1 MEALYCFGR
10 FELRP
15 LERLLLD
22 DGQVLAVGAR
32 AFDLLATLAASPG
45 QVVSKDDLLERV
57 WPGLVVEENNLQVQ
71 VSKLRRLLGQ
81 DAIATVPGRGYQLV
95 LKAQGPAPV
104 APGAPAEPV
113 PAAPPNNLPPPRSSF
128 IGREKE
134 LAACTRLL
142 RSGRLL
148 TIVAIGGCGKTRLA
162 LELARAALP
171 DFSDGA
177 WFIDLAPLK
186 EGDRVPAAIGAA
198 LRVFEQPG
206 MPMSEALACSIADG
220 AQLLV
225 FDNCEQ
231 VIGAVAEVLD
241 VLLARCPRLKVV
253 ATSRV
258 AVCHPLERVHAL
270 APLAVPEAR
279 DEPDAASFDA
289 VKLFVDRLQWSDP
302 EFRLDAR
309 NTEVVV
315 DICRRLD
322 GIPLALE
329 LAAARIKML
338 TVQEIA
344 AKIDDR
350 FRFLTGASRLLPR
363 PQTLRATI
371 QWSYDQLTPAL
382 QRQLRALA
390 VVAGSWSLATA
401 TALASDDGNE
411 LDMLDA
417 LSDLVNQSLVTVN
430 HDAAGPESRY
440 SLLETVRAFALD
452 RLREAG
458 EEDATRARHVRCHVA
473 IAEEGNA
480 RLQGAQQR
488 GWLRLLDAERE
499 NLVLAHAWC
508 DSLADGAE
516 LGLRLTAAL
525 QGYWRSRGLLDLG
538 HRLAC
543 ESLARAAGLA
553 PTPVHARALFAAGDL
568 AYFLGHHRVAKDL
581 LTRSVAMARS
591 LGSARNEA
599 LPQLML
605 AMACLGLGE
614 LDEARRQAEAAL
626 RLTRSLGDAQAV
638 NTAVMAMA
646 VIHLALGELGAA
658 EPLFEESLALARAR
672 QAPINMAGSLI
683 NIAWVAIGHRRAL
696 RARDALAEAVEVVN
710 DIGHQ
715 AMGQMVID
723 AFAGLCAMRADWD
736 DAARFF
742 GAAQASIE
750 HTRQQRQ
757 PAVDHCLLPLVASAR
772 SALGARRFSELEALG
787 RRLPHAQ
794 ALLAVEER
802 LRAEQGLD
810 DGAPRRLASIERL
823 HGHALA
829 ERWEMPAMAPA
840 KLTAKAPAMLPRTAP
855 LAEAAGPAG
864 WAPPALN
871 LPPRR

>member
-1 MEALYCFGR
+1 MEPLYCFGR

-15 LERLLLD
+15 LERLLLG

-32 AFDLLATLAASPG
+32 AFDLLATLAASHG

-71 VSKLRRLLGQ
+71 VSKLRRLLGP

-95 LKAQGPAPV
+95 LRPQGPAPV
-104 APGAPAEPV
+104 APAAQGCAAGPAPA
-113 PAAPPNNLPPPRSSF
+113 AAPNNLPPQRSSF

-134 LAACTRLL
+134 LAACARLL

-162 LELARAALP
+162 LELARAALQ
-171 DFSDGA
+171 DFQDGV
-177 WFIDLAPLK
+177 WFIDLAPLQ
-186 EGDRVPAAIGAA
+186 EGERVPAAIGAA

-206 MPMSEALACSIADG
+206 MPLGETLACRIGDRP
-220 AQLLV
+220 QLLV
-225 FDNCEQ
+225 LDNCEQ
-231 VIGAVAEVLD
+231 VIGAVADVLEVL
-241 VLLARCPRLKVV
+241 LSRCPRLQVI

-270 APLAVPEAR
+270 APLSVPAAR
-279 DEPDAASFDA
+279 DERDAASFDA

-302 EFRLDAR
+302 EFRLDAH

-329 LAAARIKML
+329 LAAARIRML

-350 FRFLTGASRLLPR
+350 FRFLTGASRSLPR

-371 QWSYDQLTPAL
+371 QWSYDHLTPGL

-417 LSDLVNQSLVTVN
+417 LSDLVNQSLVTVS
-430 HDAAGPESRY
+430 HDGEGHESRY

-458 EEDATRARHVRCHVA
+458 EEAAARTRHLHRCVA
-473 IAEEGNA
+473 LAEEGNA

-488 GWLRLLDAERE
+488 AWLRLLDTERE

-508 DSLADGAE
+508 DSLPDGAE

-538 HRLAC
+538 HRLAR
-543 ESLARAAGLA
+543 EALARAGGLS
-553 PTPVHARALFAAGDL
+553 PTAVHARALFGAGDL

-591 LGSARNEA
+591 IGSARNEA

-614 LDEARRQAEAAL
+614 LDEARRQAEASL
-626 RLTRSLGDAQAV
+626 RLTRSIGDAQAV

-646 VIHLALGELGAA
+646 VIHLALGELDAA
-658 EPLFEESLALARAR
+658 EPLFEESLALARER

-683 NIAWVAIGHRRAL
+683 NIAWVAIGQGRAM
-696 RARDALAEAVEVVN
+696 RARDALVEAVEVVT

-742 GAAQASIE
+742 GAAQSSIE

-757 PAVDHCLLPLVASAR
+757 PAVNSCLLPLVASAR
-772 SALGARRFSELEALG
+772 SALGARRFSELEVVG
-787 RRLPHAQ
+787 RRLSHAQ

-802 LRAEQGLD
+802 LKGERVFDEDL
-810 DGAPRRLASIERL
+810 PRRLASIDRL
-823 HGHALA
+823 HGHDLA
-829 ERWEMPAMAPA
+829 ERWEVPAIVPRAAPVG
-840 KLTAKAPAMLPRTAP
+840 
-855 LAEAAGPAG
+855 EAASSAG
-864 WAPPALN
+864 RAPPA
-871 LPPRR
+871 RSTV